1 MSDPRVDRLPSRS
14 ANLTEWFRSHRMRG
28 RGGSARGAMHR
39 HMRRLTWMHLGAA
52 FLVGLS
58 ALPTRLGHPPGAPP
72 LAQSDTLVGIL
83 LVLAVMNLLTIVP
96 VRRAMMDSPRRVFAL
111 SADPEPLLRAHLLA
125 QGVALIR
132 AVALAVM
139 GVVAWYVSADTRWF
153 WVLEMAAVVGLL
165 LVWPRRH
172 RIRALLGVPL

>member
-1 MSDPRVDRLPSRS
+1 MLSGGSPSPSS
-14 ANLTEWFRSHRMRG
+14 AGLTERPRFHSMGAREGIARS
-28 RGGSARGAMHR
+28 AMHR

-58 ALPTRLGHPPGAPP
+58 ALPTQLGHPPGAPP

-83 LVLAVMNLLTIVP
+83 LVLAAMNLLTIVP

-125 QGVALIR
+125 QGVALGR
-132 AVALAVM
+132 TVALAFM
-139 GVVAWYVSADTRWF
+139 GLAAWYISGAAGWF
-153 WVLEMAAVVGLL
+153 WAFESAAVLVLL
-165 LVWPRRH
+165 GMWPRRQ
-172 RIRALLGVPL
+172 RVRALLGVPL

>member
-1 MSDPRVDRLPSRS
+1 
-14 ANLTEWFRSHRMRG
+14 
-28 RGGSARGAMHR
+28 MHR

-58 ALPTRLGHPPGAPP
+58 ALPTQLGRPAGAPP
-72 LAQSDTLVGIL
+72 LAQWDALVGIL
-83 LVLAVMNLLTIVP
+83 LILAAINLLTILP

-111 SADPEPLLRAHLLA
+111 SADAEPLLRAHLLA
-125 QGVALIR
+125 QGVALVR

-139 GVVAWYVSADTRWF
+139 GVAAWCVSADTRWF
-153 WVLEMAAVVGLL
+153 WVLEMAAVLGLL
-165 LVWPRRH
+165 LVWPCRQ